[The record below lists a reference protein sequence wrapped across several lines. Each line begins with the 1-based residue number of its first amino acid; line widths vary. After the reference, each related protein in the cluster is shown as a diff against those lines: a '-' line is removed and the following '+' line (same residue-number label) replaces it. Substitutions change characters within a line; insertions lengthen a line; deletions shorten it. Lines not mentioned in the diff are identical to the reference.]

1 MTDKYQVKQSTLY
14 RGDCFEVLK
23 SLPDESVDAV
33 VTDPPY
39 GILKH
44 KIETGIDIP
53 RFLQECY
60 RILKPNCFLIYF
72 GRQPTLTLWN
82 TEAFK
87 LFRYKNEVIW
97 YKRFRSSP
105 MGDMGRVYENI
116 MIVCKGDNKRF
127 NETRIPYL
135 DFIESMADITNLS
148 GIKGAFNKV
157 ITPYRDKMKYE
168 EALRYLEAKQNNTS
182 IKQFLIEDFSRNNE
196 QNASFNKQR
205 RMKRV
210 PANTIVLGAVVMG
223 KPPQNLVSFLP
234 HNLVG
239 YDPSGE
245 GKGEYNIKHPTVKP
259 IKLMEWLA
267 DLTTKPGEVIID
279 PFMGSGTTG
288 LACQNLGR
296 DFIGI
301 ELDPGYFEI
310 ARQRIATGT
319 VDDASETDVTSNET
333 PSPKQYRL
341 L

>member
-44 KIETGIDIP
+44 KIETDIDIP

-60 RILKPNCFLIYF
+60 RVLKPNCFLIYF
-72 GRQPTLTLWN
+72 GRQPTFTLWN

-97 YKRFRSSP
+97 YKRQSSSAI
-105 MGDMGRVYENI
+105 GDMGRKHENV
-116 MIVCKGDNKRF
+116 MVVCKGTKRF
-127 NETRIPYL
+127 NQTKIPYL
-135 DFIESMADITNLS
+135 DFIESAADITNIEGLKRRWS
-148 GIKGAFNKV
+148 DI
-157 ITPYRDKMKYE
+157 IQPYRDKMKYE
-168 EALRYLEAKQNNTS
+168 EAISFLEHQKLNLS
-182 IKQFLIEDFSRNNE
+182 IKQFLVQDNGCRNDFGNGGDS
-196 QNASFNKQR
+196 
-205 RMKRV
+205 
-210 PANTIVLGAVVMG
+210 
-223 KPPQNLVSFLP
+223 NLAQTLPTRLHSVKVALFGYNPSSVVSFRP
-234 HNLVG
+234 HNKLRH
-239 YDPSGE
+239 DMSGE
-245 GKGEYNIKHPTVKP
+245 GQGEYNIKHPTVKP

-267 DLTTKPGEVIID
+267 DLTTKPGEVILD

-301 ELDPGYFEI
+301 ELDPCYFEI

-319 VDDASETDVTSNET
+319 VDDVTSETDVPSNET